1 MPDLT
6 QINHLLL
13 LVTDRLN
20 KVNRTNA
27 TGELT
32 SADVEYGQLLDLE
45 HLLNQMLDNAEQ

>member
-1 MPDLT
+1 MPDST

-13 LVTDRLN
+13 LGTDRII
-20 KVNRTNA
+20 KVNRAKA

-45 HLLNQMLDNAEQ
+45 HLLNEMLERARQ